1 MKKTILCI
9 GAGYVGGP
17 TMAVMA
23 DNCPDYKV
31 IVVDMN
37 EERINAWNSDELP
50 IYEPGL
56 DEVVKRA
63 RNRNLFF
70 STDIIAGI
78 KEASIIFVSVN
89 TPTKTFGAG
98 AGKAADLQ
106 FWEKTAR
113 DIIEHSKHDKIVVEK
128 STLPVRTAEAMR
140 RILQSNTKNL
150 NFDII
155 SNPEFM
161 AEGTAVTDLQ
171 TPDRVLIGALETVS
185 GQKAMQR
192 IKDIYLHWVP
202 EEKIK
207 TTNLWSSELS
217 KLVSNAM
224 LAQRISSVNSISA
237 LCEKTDANI
246 LEVSAAMG
254 MDSRIGAKFLRAG
267 IGFGG
272 SCFKKDILNLVYLCE
287 FYGLPEVAAY
297 WEQVV
302 KINEYQATRFVS
314 KILNNMFNSVASK
327 KIAIFGFAFKA
338 DTGDTRESPAITVS
352 KMLLEERATLAI
364 HDPEALKNAKLDLAD
379 ETGDISYHCDP
390 YKTAEGAHAIVVLT
404 DWKQFQGYDYERIFK
419 SMEKPAF
426 IFDGR
431 NILDHKKLFKLGF
444 NVFPLGQR
452 EYSHLTEIEK

>member
-17 TMAVMA
+17 TMAVIA
-23 DNCPDYKV
+23 DKCPDYKV

-37 EERINAWNSDELP
+37 EKRIAAWNSDELP

-63 RNRNLFF
+63 RGRNLFF
-70 STDIIAGI
+70 STDVVAGI
-78 KEASIIFVSVN
+78 KAAGIIFVSVN

-106 FWEKTAR
+106 YWEKTAR
-113 DIIEHSKHDKIVVEK
+113 CIVEHSDHDKIVIEK
-128 STLPVRTAEAMR
+128 STLPVRTAEAMQ
-140 RILQSNTKNL
+140 RILMANTKGL
-150 NFDII
+150 HFEVL

-161 AEGTAVTDLQ
+161 AEGTAIGDLEK
-171 TPDRVLIGALETVS
+171 PDRVLVGAMETPEGRRALQEVV
-185 GQKAMQR
+185 
-192 IKDIYLHWVP
+192 DIYSHWVP
-202 EEKIK
+202 AERIK
-207 TTNLWSSELS
+207 TANVWSSELS

-237 LCEKTDANI
+237 LCEQTDANI

-254 MDSRIGAKFLRAG
+254 MDTRIGSKFLRASV
-267 IGFGG
+267 GFGG

-287 FYGLPEVAAY
+287 YYGLPEVAAY

-302 KINEYQATRFVS
+302 KINDYQAQRFVS
-314 KILNNMFNSVASK
+314 KIVANMFNTVASK

-338 DTGDTRESPAITVS
+338 DTGDTRESPAISVC
-352 KMLLEERATLAI
+352 KLLLQEHAHLAI
-364 HDPEALKNAKLDLAD
+364 YDPKAMENAREELRDEQGHIEYAD
-379 ETGDISYHCDP
+379 NPCDAA
-390 YKTAEGAHAIVVLT
+390 KGAHAILILT
-404 DWKQFQGYDYERIFK
+404 EWKEFAAYDYRELFAN
-419 SMEKPAF
+419 MEKPAF

-431 NILDHKKLFKLGF
+431 NILDHQALFDIGF
-444 NVFPLGQR
+444 NVHRIGQR
-452 EYSHLTEIEK
+452 ALSHLK

>member
-1 MKKTILCI
+1 MNKTILCI

-17 TMAVMA
+17 TMAVIA
-23 DNCPDYKV
+23 DNCPEYKV
-31 IVVDMN
+31 IVVDVN
-37 EERINAWNSDELP
+37 AARIKAWQSAVLP

-56 DEVVKRA
+56 KAVVERTLNK
-63 RNRNLFF
+63 NLFF
-70 STDIIAGI
+70 STDIVAGI
-78 KEASIIFVSVN
+78 KAADMIFVSVN

-106 FWEKTAR
+106 YWEKTAR
-113 DIIEHSKHDKIVVEK
+113 DIIEHAENDKIVIEK
-128 STLPVRTAEAMR
+128 STLPVRTAEAMH
-140 RILQSNTKNL
+140 RILQSNPKGL

-161 AEGTAVTDLQ
+161 AEGTAVDDLQ
-171 TPDRVLIGALETVS
+171 NPGRVLIGAMETES
-185 GQKAMQR
+185 GQKALQAVM
-192 IKDIYLHWVP
+192 DIYRHWVP
-202 EEKIK
+202 EAKIK
-207 TTNLWSSELS
+207 TTNVWSSELT

-254 MDSRIGAKFLRAG
+254 MDVRIGPRFLQAS

-302 KINEYQATRFVS
+302 LMNEYQEKRFVQN
-314 KILNNMFNSVASK
+314 IINRMFNTVAGK

-338 DTGDTRESPAITVS
+338 DTGDTRESPAIYVS
-352 KMLLEERATLAI
+352 KLLLEEHAALRI
-364 HDPEALKNAKLDLAD
+364 HDPQALEYAKLDLAD
-379 ETGDISYHCDP
+379 CTGDISYEIDP
-390 YKTAEGAHAIVVLT
+390 YKAAEGAHAIAVLT
-404 DWKQFQGYDYERIFK
+404 EWKEFRDLDFARLHAV
-419 SMEKPAF
+419 MEKPAF

-431 NILDHKKLFKLGF
+431 NILDHPKLFKLGF
-444 NVFPLGQR
+444 NVYPLGQKAL
-452 EYSHLTEIEK
+452 SNLGH

>member
-1 MKKTILCI
+1 MNKTILCI

-17 TMAVMA
+17 TMAIIA

-31 IVVDMN
+31 IVVDKN
-37 EERINAWNSDELP
+37 EARIKAWQSDILP

-56 DEVVKRA
+56 DEVVKRT
-63 RNRNLFF
+63 RGRNLFF
-70 STDIIAGI
+70 STDIFGGI
-78 KEASIIFVSVN
+78 SEADIIFVSVN

-106 FWEKTAR
+106 YWEKTAR
-113 DIIEHSKHDKIVVEK
+113 DIIEHSSHDKIVVEK
-128 STLPVRTAEAMR
+128 STLPVRTAAAMQ
-140 RILQSNTKNL
+140 RILQSNTKGL
-150 NFDII
+150 NFEVI

-171 TPDRVLIGALETVS
+171 HPDRVLIGSMDTPTGKAAL
-185 GQKAMQR
+185 QR
-192 IKDIYLHWVP
+192 MIDIYTHWVP
-202 EEKIK
+202 REKIK
-207 TTNLWSSELS
+207 TTNIWSSELS

-254 MDSRIGAKFLRAG
+254 LDSRIGSKFLKAS

-272 SCFKKDILNLVYLCE
+272 SCFKKDILNLVYLSE

-302 KINEYQATRFVS
+302 LINDYQERRFVA
-314 KILNNMFNSVASK
+314 KICNKMFNTIAGK
-327 KIAIFGFAFKA
+327 KIAVFGFAFKA
-338 DTGDTRESPAITVS
+338 DTGDTRESPAIYVC
-352 KMLLEERATLAI
+352 KMLLEERAKLAI
-364 HDPEALKNAKLDLAD
+364 HDPKALENAMLDLAD
-379 ETGDISYHCDP
+379 ETGDITYCNDP
-390 YKTAEGAHAIVVLT
+390 YEAVKGAHCIAVLT
-404 DWKQFQGYDYERIFK
+404 DWKDFLKYDFRRIYEL
-419 SMEKPAF
+419 MEKPAF

-431 NILDHKKLFKLGF
+431 NLLDHKAMFELGF
-444 NVFPLGQR
+444 NVYPLGQPAL
-452 EYSHLTEIEK
+452 SHLK